1 MQIYKDMDIGTAKPT
16 KDEQDGINH
25 YLLDFIEP
33 DKRYSVA
40 DYKRDAEVAINNILE
55 HKKVPIIVG
64 GTGLYVDS
72 LIYNIQYPNIEFD
85 DEYRKKLELIVQN
98 EGSRKVSREVAHYNL
113 QAIIAVGF
121 KVNNQRAVRFRV
133 WANQIVEQYTI
144 KGWAMDE
151 ERLKNGGTVLTK
163 KYFEE
168 QLERIR
174 EIRISERNFYQKLTD
189 IYATSL
195 DYDRDALTTKEF
207 FAKVQNKMHWAAHK
221 HTAAEVIYQ
230 RADAEKDNMG
240 LTSWASDTIR
250 RSDVE
255 VAKNYL
261 TQQELDALNKIVT
274 AYLDIAEVHAL
285 NQEPMYMKDWLET
298 IDDYLKMTRRDILTS
313 SGHISHKQALD
324 KAHSEYTKYKNR
336 LENTISPVE
345 QDFIKSIGTLEE
357 IADFG
362 NK

>member
-1 MQIYKDMDIGTAKPT
+1 MNHSNIIMYTTEDGLTKIETTFEDDTVWLSIDQMAELFQRNKSTISKYISKIYEEGELSPMGILKEYMQKGFALDDDRLKRLGGGNYFDELLARIRDIRSS
-16 KDEQDGINH
+16 E
-25 YLLDFIEP
+25 
-33 DKRYSVA
+33 
-40 DYKRDAEVAINNILE
+40 
-55 HKKVPIIVG
+55 KV
-64 GTGLYVDS
+64 
-72 LIYNIQYPNIEFD
+72 FW
-85 DEYRKKLELIVQN
+85 
-98 EGSRKVSREVAHYNL
+98 RKV
-113 QAIIAVGF
+113 
-121 KVNNQRAVRFRV
+121 
-133 WANQIVEQYTI
+133 
-144 KGWAMDE
+144 
-151 ERLKNGGTVLTK
+151 
-163 KYFEE
+163 
-168 QLERIR
+168 LE
-174 EIRISERNFYQKLTD
+174 
-189 IYATSL
+189 IYATSI
-195 DYDRDALTTKEF
+195 DYDPRAESSILF
-207 FAKVQNKMHWAAHK
+207 FKQVQNKMHWAAHK

-255 VAKNYL
+255 IAKNYL

-324 KAHSEYTKYKNR
+324 KAHAEYTKYKNR

-357 IADFG
+357 IADSGKNNLPPYTFQLTAVICSFIIAG
-362 NK
+362 NNIAGRAGRKTLVHLPTGKFPVIY